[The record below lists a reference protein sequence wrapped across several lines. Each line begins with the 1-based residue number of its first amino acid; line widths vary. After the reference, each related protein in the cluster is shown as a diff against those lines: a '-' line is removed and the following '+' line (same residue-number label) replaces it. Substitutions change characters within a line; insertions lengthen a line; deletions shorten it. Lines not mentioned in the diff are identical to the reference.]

1 MKINSNTITLD
12 EKDLADVTNA
22 VKKIAEKNNVTN
34 VKKAYVDLSS
44 KEGIVRF
51 ELAEE

>member
-1 MKINSNTITLD
+1 MKINSSTITLD
-12 EKDLADVTNA
+12 EKDLVDVTTA

-44 KEGIVRF
+44 NEGVVRF
-51 ELAEE
+51 EIEE